1 MKRFITADW
10 HLGEDRLRIMQR
22 PNWDDASSM
31 TYDLAAPHNAIV
43 GEDDLVYVVGD
54 AVCSR
59 APHAIGA
66 IGRFNGRK
74 ILIRGNHD
82 RAFTDEELK
91 PYFEQIIPEGD
102 GVMVEVK
109 HGKTMLKCWITH
121 YPSRAKLDCDINL
134 VGHVHAAWKFQL
146 HMINVGIDANHYR
159 PHNLDEDIPFYL
171 DAITDHYDEDVW
183 AAYMQVN
190 QTFRNHRG
198 KAGNYFQEN
207 KKT

>member
-10 HLGEDRLRIMQR
+10 HLGEERFKIMQR
-22 PNWDDASSM
+22 PGFEIPLDMINE
-31 TYDLAAPHNAIV
+31 LVRIHNEIV
-43 GEDDLVYVVGD
+43 TPDDLVYVVGD
-54 AVCSR
+54 AVCSQKPR
-59 APHAIGA
+59 FIPS
-66 IGRFNGRK
+66 IGRFNGKK

-82 RAFTDEELK
+82 RSYTDEELK

-109 HGKTMLKCWITH
+109 HRKTMMKCWITH

-134 VGHVHAAWKFQL
+134 VGHVHSAWKFQL

-171 DAITDHYDEDVW
+171 DVITDHYDEDVW

-190 QTFRNHRG
+190 QTFKNRRG
-198 KAGNYFQEN
+198 KSGNYFQGN